1 VPENNHNVGRNTFEI
16 LTKVL
21 ESKSSTEMGGSNDNR
36 DSIALGPDNAT
47 AGTPACAPVMIERPP
62 PSEWPVTPT
71 PEYVEF
77 SLRKLTNAVV
87 SL

>member
-1 VPENNHNVGRNTFEI
+1 VAESNHVGRHSVEV

-21 ESKSSTEMGGSNDNR
+21 LSKSSMEIGGSNDKR
-36 DSIALGPDNAT
+36 DSIAFGPDNAT
-47 AGTPACAPVMIERPP
+47 AGTPACAPVMIDRPP